1 LKYKDYTLQVN
12 ISIKFHKFTN
22 YILRE
27 QILSTFKNNY
37 LTAISIGLMVLIILP
52 HGLFFTYFQIKEHQL
67 KEVAMQKIL
76 TTHSDAQLD
85 LLKISFETEQDKNVF
100 KRFHSREFRYRGIM
114 YDVVKRE
121 VHENETWY
129 WCIRDEQETKL
140 MEKKEAYF
148 TNLWQ
153 QEAPQNRTASAYNQ
167 YVNLFYVIN
176 YNIFEF
182 NLLNLKVANK
192 FNPKNNTYASLKNS
206 PPTPPPIRI

>member
-1 LKYKDYTLQVN
+1 M
-12 ISIKFHKFTN
+12 
-22 YILRE
+22 IL
-27 QILSTFKNNY
+27 I
-37 LTAISIGLMVLIILP
+37 VLP

-67 KEVAMQKIL
+67 KEVAMRKIL
-76 TTHSDAQLD
+76 TTHSDNQLD

-100 KRFHSREFRYRGIM
+100 KRFHSHEFRYHGIM

-129 WCIRDEQETKL
+129 WCMRDEQETKL

-153 QEAPQNRTASAYNQ
+153 QEAPQNKTTSAYNQ

-176 YNIFEF
+176 YNIFYF
-182 NLLNLKVANK
+182 NALKLNIINK
-192 FNPKNNTYASLKNS
+192 FNRNNIFYDSLKNS
-206 PPTPPPIRI
+206 PPTPPPIRIWIFSGLIFQSNSLLKKL